1 MRLPIVFAVLLR
13 SLLGTL
19 LIHPAI
25 AQTQSPATISG
36 TLSDPTDAAI
46 PGATIVAQPIDTTEK
61 PVTTQ
66 SGEDGRFFLK
76 LAPGRYEVTIQHPSF
91 VPVEE
96 DFALATAETRT
107 WDVRLK
113 LERLSANV
121 VVTAAAE
128 PALGAA
134 TAAAVDVV
142 TSEQIQ
148 DRAEIWLT
156 PVLSSL
162 PGASFSSLGPVG
174 GITTFFL
181 DGGNSNYTKVL
192 VDGVPVNEPGGLVD
206 FSNFTLDNIDK
217 IEVVHGATSALYG
230 SDAMTG
236 VIQIFTHRGTTETPQ
251 LTLEGDGGTFRTG
264 HGSGQ
269 LSGLL
274 GAFDYSLGSA
284 YFSSQGQ
291 GPDDF
296 FRDTTLSGNFGWKF
310 SQTDSVRLTLRNNT
324 SDAGQPGQTLFASVP
339 YAVDLGQHSDLHDFS
354 SNLSWTF
361 ATGEHWQHQLSGF
374 ESRFQD
380 FEVSPA
386 FEFTSLTKLNR
397 AGLNEQSTYLFHG
410 GGITGGYEY
419 EVENGPTGGRHNQA
433 GDLELRYQ
441 LGKRLTT
448 IAGGRVED
456 NGFFGT
462 RTVPRVGAAYAL
474 RYGHGF
480 WGATRLRA
488 SYGKGIKEPE
498 ILPADCS
505 PQLDPERSNTFD
517 AGFDQLFASD
527 RVRWSANYF
536 HNDFRDIVSFA
547 FGGQTPNCPA
557 YGGSYF
563 NTDLARAYGANST
576 IETRPFR
583 WLHINGNYTY
593 DDSRVLETANPLM
606 DPALAAG
613 NRLFKRPLHSA
624 NLVADAHFHGMNWS
638 LAGYYVGRRTDS
650 DFDGLG
656 ITSDP
661 SYVRWDLATRLPL
674 RHGFTATAQVA
685 NLFNRRY
692 QDALGYPALG
702 LHYRLGLRYTWGR
715 P

>member
-1 MRLPIVFAVLLR
+1 MRLQIVFAVVVGN
-13 SLLGTL
+13 LLGTL
-19 LIHPAI
+19 LIHAAI
-25 AQTQSPATISG
+25 AQTQSAATISG
-36 TLSDPTDAAI
+36 ALSDPTDAAV
-46 PGATIVAQPIDTTEK
+46 PGATIVAQPVDSTEK

-66 SGEDGRFFLK
+66 SGEEGRFALE
-76 LAPGRYEVTIQHPSF
+76 LVPGRYHVTIQHLSF
-91 VPVEE
+91 VTAEE
-96 DFALATAETRT
+96 DFTLAAAETRT

-128 PALGAA
+128 PALRAA
-134 TAAAVDVV
+134 TVAAVDVV
-142 TSEQIQ
+142 TREQIE
-148 DRAEIWLT
+148 DREEIWLT

-162 PGASFSSLGPVG
+162 PGASFSSLGPMG

-206 FSNFTLDNIDK
+206 FSNFTLDNVEK
-217 IEVVHGATSALYG
+217 IEAVHGAASALYG

-236 VIQIFTHRGTTETPQ
+236 VIQIFTHRGATRTPE
-251 LTLEGDGGTFRTG
+251 LTLEGDGGTFRSG
-264 HGSGQ
+264 QGSGQ

-274 GAFDYSLGSA
+274 GALDYSLGSA

-291 GPDDF
+291 GQADY
-296 FRDTTLSGNFGWKF
+296 FRDTTLSGNFGWRF
-310 SQTDSVRLTLRNNT
+310 SDRDNLRLTLRNNS
-324 SDAGQPGQTLFASVP
+324 SDAGQPGQTLLP
-339 YAVDLGQHSDLHDFS
+339 GEAVYGQHNGLHDFS
-354 SNLSWTF
+354 AGLNWSF
-361 ATGEHWQHQLSGF
+361 ETGPHWQHEISGF
-374 ESRFQD
+374 ESRYWNFD
-380 FEVSPA
+380 FSPL
-386 FEFTSLTKLNR
+386 FGSFVTEYNR

-410 GGITGGYEY
+410 GGITSGYEY
-419 EVENGPTGGRHNQA
+419 EVENGPTEGRHNQA
-433 GDLELRYQ
+433 GYLELRYQ
-441 LGKRLTT
+441 LAKRLTA
-448 IAGGRVED
+448 IAGGRVEA

-462 RTVPRVGAAYAL
+462 RTVPRLGAAYAL

-505 PQLDPERSNTFD
+505 PQLNPERSNTVD
-517 AGFDQLFASD
+517 AGFDQVLASD
-527 RVRWSANYF
+527 RIRLSANYF

-547 FGGQTPNCPA
+547 SGGQSQNCPA

-576 IETRPFR
+576 IEAKPFR
-583 WLHINGNYTY
+583 WLGINGNYTY
-593 DDSRVLETANPLM
+593 DDSRVLQTTNPLL
-606 DPALAAG
+606 DPALADR

-624 NLVADAHFHGMNWS
+624 NLIANAHFHGMNWS

-656 ITSDP
+656 ITSDA
-661 SYVRWDLATRLPL
+661 SYVRWDCATRLPL
-674 RHGFTATAQVA
+674 RYGFTATAQVV

-692 QDALGYPALG
+692 QVAVGYPALG
-702 LHYRLGLRYTWGR
+702 VNYRLGLRYAWGR